1 MIGCLFLP
9 FQVLGAIFKIATGDR
24 WGKIGVSVFLLLLAF
39 IFGISQYG
47 NYRERLALEESEKA
61 RNERIRQLQRVT
73 IEPLSVGKLITAEK
87 AVPVNLRFR
96 EKRNVVQI
104 PADIPFVGGK
114 VLYEGYSDIRVDGM
128 GVCQAGLD
136 LEKRPAVFTNRVVG
150 EAGNERVEMTVEL
163 LEPQFFDCYPEK
175 PLELS
180 EGGHTIGANNLSL
193 DQVNEAT
200 KAGMAIIER
209 DGRTPQLLQKSKE
222 NAETMWLAWIN
233 NQLAALGTPGNG
245 KVEWIKP

>member
-1 MIGCLFLP
+1 M
-9 FQVLGAIFKIATGDR
+9 LGAIFKIATGDR
-24 WGKIGVSVFLLLLAF
+24 WGKIAVGVILLILMVV
-39 IFGISQYG
+39 FGISQYG
-47 NYRERLALEESEKA
+47 NYRERLALEEAEKA

-73 IEPLSVGKLITAEK
+73 IEPLAVGKLVSAEK

-96 EKRNVVQI
+96 EKRNVVKI
-104 PADIPFVGGK
+104 PDEVPFVGGK
-114 VLYEGYSDIRVDGM
+114 VIYEGYSDIRVDGM
-128 GVCQAGLD
+128 GTCQAGID
-136 LEKRPAVFTNRVVG
+136 LEKRPAVFKNRVVG

-200 KAGMAIIER
+200 RAGQAIIER
-209 DGRTPQLLQKSKE
+209 DGRTPKLLEKARE

-233 NQLAALGTPGNG
+233 NQLAALGAPGNG
-245 KVEWIKP
+245 KVEWVKP